1 MLPLVPF
8 VDLKVPPVLCG
19 DTYEEEDCQRGQA
32 RGFKAAA
39 SRRTPEPPRHIPF
52 AVSVL
57 GPGSLSPKPRIGE
70 NSFLLAVELKQ
81 LFDQASFTVCGHLP
95 SPISKR
101 RLRFGTTW

>member
-8 VDLKVPPVLCG
+8 VDLKVPPALCG

-81 LFDQASFTVCGHLP
+81 PFDQASFAVRPDLP
-95 SPISKR
+95 SPICKR
-101 RLRFGTTW
+101 TLLLGITW